1 MHHGSLPFFTP
12 PACPVLSPSESIK
25 ADGALQQVMQDQTGI
40 DRWTCGVQGQG
51 QASSPSAQARAPQP
65 GPPSLQHLFLGC
77 KAGMLQVAEQE
88 LFASA
93 RALGTCL
100 GRGGM

>member
-1 MHHGSLPFFTP
+1 MHGGSLPFFTP

-25 ADGALQQVMQDQTGI
+25 ADGALQQVMQDQTGT
-40 DRWTCGVQGQG
+40 DRWACGVQGQG
-51 QASSPSAQARAPQP
+51 QASSPSAQARAPQS
-65 GPPSLQHLFLGC
+65 GPASLQHLFLGC
-77 KAGMLQVAEQE
+77 KVGMLQVAEQE

-100 GRGGM
+100 GRGGL